1 MYFFIFMFVGIKS
14 WSTLIMDSPVFLPL
28 RYYSSSLI
36 MVLFYILVL
45 ICVSCGML
53 WTCWLYPVP
62 SLLSAW
68 TCCKLGLLLF
78 ISVGS
83 EPKLGS
89 AWLWLELL
97 GKKAWL
103 SLAHHA
109 FQKALLGSALLCSP
123 YLAKKV
129 QFSSACSII

>member
-1 MYFFIFMFVGIKS
+1 MYFFIFMFVGTKS

-78 ISVGS
+78 IVIVCKYLGHELKIEIIICRLSYFDTVHCNDKKTLTLRN
-83 EPKLGS
+83 KLPI
-89 AWLWLELL
+89 AILKRACPCMVKEL
-97 GKKAWL
+97 
-103 SLAHHA
+103 S
-109 FQKALLGSALLCSP
+109 
-123 YLAKKV
+123 
-129 QFSSACSII
+129 